1 MSPST
6 PLPRFDDVLDA
17 AARIAPH
24 ARVTPVLRADALD
37 HAASARLLF
46 KAEGL
51 QRSGAF
57 KFRGA
62 CNAVSSLPDAV
73 AARGV
78 VTHSSGNHGAALA
91 LAARLRGIPCHVVV
105 PEGATR
111 TKLALVASQGA
122 ILHRCAPGLDAREA
136 RCAEVQAAT
145 GATLVHPYADPKV
158 IAGQGTATL
167 ELLAAAGDLDVVVV
181 PVGGGGLASGA
192 ALTLA
197 GRAPATA
204 LVLAEPAGAA
214 DALHALRTGRREPVP
229 APGTVCDGLRATIG
243 EPNFRILQAHGAEV
257 LAVEDGDTIAAMRRL
272 LAELRMLVEP
282 SSAVALAAVLAHPAR
297 FAGKRVGIV
306 LSGGNVDPDALP
318 WMPA

>member
-1 MSPST
+1 M
-6 PLPRFDDVLDA
+6 
-17 AARIAPH
+17 
-24 ARVTPVLRADALD
+24 
-37 HAASARLLF
+37 
-46 KAEGL
+46 
-51 QRSGAF
+51 
-57 KFRGA
+57 
-62 CNAVSSLPDAV
+62 
-73 AARGV
+73 
-78 VTHSSGNHGAALA
+78 
-91 LAARLRGIPCHVVV
+91 
-105 PEGATR
+105 
-111 TKLALVASQGA
+111 
-122 ILHRCAPGLDAREA
+122 
-136 RCAEVQAAT
+136 
-145 GATLVHPYADPKV
+145 
-158 IAGQGTATL
+158 
-167 ELLAAAGDLDVVVV
+167 V